1 MRDLYFHRVK
11 GVGIVSEENNL
22 MASDKMREPSRKEPK
37 QISFRVS
44 ENEYEKL
51 KSSAETLNMSVPN
64 FVKSKAKNSRLVTP
78 KFSPDLQKRIAID
91 LSKLSSNANQ
101 IARVVNTKYVEHDDL
116 LRNIES
122 LRKEVNQIWQQLK

>member
-1 MRDLYFHRVK
+1 MKDLYFHIVK

-22 MASDKMREPSRKEPK
+22 MASDKMREPVRKEPK

-122 LRKEVNQIWQQLK
+122 LRKEVNEIWQQLK

>member
-78 KFSPDLQKRIAID
+78 KFSPDLQKRIAMD

>member
-1 MRDLYFHRVK
+1 MKDLYFHIVK

-122 LRKEVNQIWQQLK
+122 LRKEVNEIWQQLK

>member
-1 MRDLYFHRVK
+1 MKDLYFHTVK

>member
-1 MRDLYFHRVK
+1 MKDLYFHTVK

-122 LRKEVNQIWQQLK
+122 LRKEVNEIWQQLK

>member
-1 MRDLYFHRVK
+1 LKDLYFHTVK

-122 LRKEVNQIWQQLK
+122 LRKEVNEIWQQLK

>member
-1 MRDLYFHRVK
+1 MKDLYFHTVK

-22 MASDKMREPSRKEPK
+22 MASDKMREPVRKEPK

-122 LRKEVNQIWQQLK
+122 LRKEVNEIWQQLK

>member
-1 MRDLYFHRVK
+1 MK

-22 MASDKMREPSRKEPK
+22 MASDKMREPVRKEPK

-122 LRKEVNQIWQQLK
+122 LRKEVNQIWQLLR

>member
-1 MRDLYFHRVK
+1 MKDLYFHTVK

-78 KFSPDLQKRIAID
+78 KFSPDLQKRIAMD